1 MPGFSTHARALARVA
16 TFGAALSLTLVAPAI
31 AKPPPPA
38 RDMPVVVET
47 RAINQFCLDGQE
59 RGALRFLGGLELT
72 SSESSVGGLS
82 GMVIDSDGAGFL
94 AVSDAA
100 VWLKGRFVSKGGRL
114 AGLSE
119 TRVAPVIG
127 NSGRLLGLSRGS
139 DTESMTRR
147 GNEILV
153 GVEGINAVLRFDVAG
168 DGLAARATRLPAP
181 KGVAQLPSNSG
192 LEGIAL
198 APPASPIAGTLV
210 AVAERAPRRGDVT
223 AGFLIGGPVRGAFKI
238 KIRDDYSITDLAF
251 LPDGDLLLLERWYS
265 GFVDIRFRIRRIAA
279 ADIRPDAVLDG
290 PVLIEAD
297 RSCEIDNM
305 EALGVSRDEEGQT
318 ILTLLSDDNFSV
330 FQRTLVLRFAL
341 KP

>member
-1 MPGFSTHARALARVA
+1 M
-16 TFGAALSLTLVAPAI
+16 LVAPAS

-38 RDMPVVVET
+38 GEMPVAVAT
-47 RAINQFCLDGQE
+47 RPINQFCADGQE

-72 SSESSVGGLS
+72 STERSVGGLS
-82 GMVIDSDGAGFL
+82 GVVIDPDGTSFL

-100 VWLKGRFVSKGGRL
+100 VWFKGRFVSKGGRL

-119 TRVAPVIG
+119 TRIAPVIG
-127 NSGRLLGLSRGS
+127 NSGRALGLSRGS
-139 DTESMTRR
+139 DTESLTRR
-147 GNEILV
+147 GGDILM
-153 GVEGINAVLRFDVAG
+153 GVEGINAVLRFGLAQ
-168 DGLAARATRLPAP
+168 DGLEARATRLPAP
-181 KGVAQLPSNSG
+181 RGLAQLPSNSG

-210 AVAERAPRRGDVT
+210 AVAERAPRGGGAT
-223 AGFLIGGPVRGAFKI
+223 AGFLIGGPSRGAFKV

-251 LPDGDLLLLERWYS
+251 LPNGDLLLLERWYS

-279 ADIRPDAVLDG
+279 KDIRPDAVLDG
-290 PVLIEAD
+290 PILIEAD
-297 RSCEIDNM
+297 RSCDIDNM
-305 EALGVSRDEEGQT
+305 EALGVSRDEAGQT
-318 ILTLLSDDNFSV
+318 ILTILSDDNFSV